1 MAQPNHPI
9 LRPQRSNTQTDLNA
23 NRNNNKRTKSYED
36 DSRKF
41 NGSNNL
47 VLINSDN
54 QNHKINNN
62 HNYSH
67 NQNQEPQLKT
77 QVSQPNFEKSISA
90 GNILPSIPKRV
101 GSIGII
107 ENSQPTSNLSNY
119 QRPDFSTIPQQI
131 LQEQGEN
138 FIQNNNNLRMNNSNN
153 KNNNDMENLDNL
165 DNDLLVKLALESTKN
180 LNRSDP
186 IINPENH
193 NDSEEINLDL
203 LSGIK
208 SKVES
213 MSPRT
218 KINKEPEIIKNQDK
232 RTSIISGSSNI
243 SNKSQRSTNS
253 QQQPMMQAT
262 VPELTQN
269 NTTTLTTTS
278 LSPTSNSN
286 NSVKIS
292 SDIYI
297 YKAKY
302 KFEARSDSEL
312 TVQKNENLRVLAC
325 SDADG
330 NSEWYLVAN
339 NDNEQ
344 GYVPANY
351 LVKF

>member
-1 MAQPNHPI
+1 M
-9 LRPQRSNTQTDLNA
+9 
-23 NRNNNKRTKSYED
+23 
-36 DSRKF
+36 
-41 NGSNNL
+41 G
-47 VLINSDN
+47 
-54 QNHKINNN
+54 
-62 HNYSH
+62 
-67 NQNQEPQLKT
+67 
-77 QVSQPNFEKSISA
+77 
-90 GNILPSIPKRV
+90 
-101 GSIGII
+101 
-107 ENSQPTSNLSNY
+107 
-119 QRPDFSTIPQQI
+119 
-131 LQEQGEN
+131 
-138 FIQNNNNLRMNNSNN
+138 
-153 KNNNDMENLDNL
+153 ENLDNL

-218 KINKEPEIIKNQDK
+218 KINKEPENITKNQDK

-243 SNKSQRSTNS
+243 SNKS